1 MNAATEARQSELDR
15 ATDSARPSAQLAG
28 ELFAVADLL
37 GEQPSLRNA
46 LADPTGSDDRRRG
59 LADAV
64 LGTRISA
71 AAAGIVGEAA
81 SLRWGT
87 GSRLVAALER
97 QGLRRGRRRTA
108 PAVPALER
116 QGLRALFAAAH
127 AAGRLDTVED
137 ELFRF
142 SRTVV
147 GNHPLRE
154 ALDDHSAPV
163 GVRQQLVSD
172 LLAGKADAFTVQ
184 LAERAVAAPG
194 RSFELT
200 IDGYLRLA
208 AATRQRQVAVVT
220 VARPLDDEQRER
232 LEAILSR
239 KLDRRLT
246 LQVLVDPSVLGGA
259 RIRVGDEVIEGT
271 VAGRLTAAHEQ
282 LTT

>member
-15 ATDSARPSAQLAG
+15 ATDSTRPSAELAG

-87 GSRLVAALER
+87 GSRLVA
-97 QGLRRGRRRTA
+97 
-108 PAVPALER
+108 ALER